1 MSTPL
6 MARLLL
12 ALAGLAW
19 LGALSYEGLWKRTYI
34 DENALQPAQV
44 GHSS

>member
-6 MARLLL
+6 MTRLLL
-12 ALAGLAW
+12 ALAGLVW
-19 LGALSYEGLWKRTYI
+19 LAALPYEGLWKRTYI

-44 GHSS
+44 GRSS